1 MLGLA
6 ESVIFPIAEL
16 QPLRRKAFRW
26 HSLTGQTA
34 WMYRSDLLSCGIA
47 PVGKSPLTTTA
58 IEPDVIRVCSVSGV
72 PERERTAD
80 DHSRSDHWEPCHHRH
95 IEQTTPLGL
104 TCQQHQC
111 RQGDASVGP
120 QVSWYA
126 FDGEAGDPRREIIA
140 ADPLRP
146 TPRHHENGA
155 RIGLLA
161 AGACR
166 LSCRSRYCLLDNN
179 ADQRHCDHRQNRLG
193 VEINHGFLLRKDGR
207 L

>member
-1 MLGLA
+1 MAL
-6 ESVIFPIAEL
+6 P
-16 QPLRRKAFRW
+16 RRADG
-26 HSLTGQTA
+26 TQTD
-34 WMYRSDLLSCGIA
+34 RPDLLSCRIA
-47 PVGKSPLTTTA
+47 PVGKSCLTTTA
-58 IEPDVIRVCSVSGV
+58 IEPDLIRACSVSGV

-80 DHSRSDHWEPCHHRH
+80 DHSRSDYWEPCHHRH
-95 IEQTTPLGL
+95 VEPTPSLRL
-104 TCQQHQC
+104 TCQQRQC
-111 RQGDASVGP
+111 RQVDASVAP

-193 VEINHGFLLRKDGR
+193 VEINHGVLLRKYAQ